1 MTTDPEFA
9 ISGCVVN
16 GLATVYCRWV
26 NKGQF
31 QKKAWDGVPL
41 ASMDVRAVMEC
52 FGVFVTWILSKVDQR
67 HDPLHEGVRELLFCK
82 LEALHRQMVDAGG
95 VASIP
100 LKQSA
105 ERIYAAYH
113 GLGGNGTGTSMIQD
127 IRDAH
132 IANTD

>member
-1 MTTDPEFA
+1 MSQETIVA
-9 ISGCVVN
+9 IVIAIIGSG
-16 GLATVYCRWV
+16 G
-26 NKGQF
+26 
-31 QKKAWDGVPL
+31 
-41 ASMDVRAVMEC
+41 S
-52 FGVFVTWILSKVDQR
+52 GVFVTWILSKVDQR

-95 VASIP
+95 IASIP
-100 LKQSA
+100 

>member
-1 MTTDPEFA
+1 MSQETIVA
-9 ISGCVVN
+9 IVIAIIGSG
-16 GLATVYCRWV
+16 G
-26 NKGQF
+26 
-31 QKKAWDGVPL
+31 
-41 ASMDVRAVMEC
+41 S
-52 FGVFVTWILSKVDQR
+52 GVFVTWILSKVDQR
-67 HDPLHEGVRELLFCK
+67 HYPLHEGVRELLFCK
-82 LEALHRQMVDAGG
+82 LKALYRQMVDAGG

>member
-1 MTTDPEFA
+1 MSQETIVA
-9 ISGCVVN
+9 IVIAIIGSG
-16 GLATVYCRWV
+16 G
-26 NKGQF
+26 
-31 QKKAWDGVPL
+31 
-41 ASMDVRAVMEC
+41 S
-52 FGVFVTWILSKVDQR
+52 GVFVSWNLIKVDKR
-67 HDPLHEGVRELLFCK
+67 HDPLHEGFWDVLLCN

-100 LKQSA
+100 MKQRA

>member
-1 MTTDPEFA
+1 MSQETIVA
-9 ISGCVVN
+9 IVIAIIGSG
-16 GLATVYCRWV
+16 GS
-26 NKGQF
+26 
-31 QKKAWDGVPL
+31 GV
-41 ASMDVRAVMEC
+41 
-52 FGVFVTWILSKVDQR
+52 
-67 HDPLHEGVRELLFCK
+67 LFCK
-82 LEALHRQMVDAGG
+82 LEALYRQMVDAGG

>member
-1 MTTDPEFA
+1 MSQETIVA
-9 ISGCVVN
+9 IVVAIIGSG
-16 GLATVYCRWV
+16 G
-26 NKGQF
+26 
-31 QKKAWDGVPL
+31 
-41 ASMDVRAVMEC
+41 S
-52 FGVFVTWILSKVDQR
+52 GVFVTWILSKVTIHCMR
-67 HDPLHEGVRELLFCK
+67 ASGNCCSANSRLCTVRWSMQVVLRAF
-82 LEALHRQMVDAGG
+82 R
-95 VASIP
+95 

>member
-1 MTTDPEFA
+1 MSQETIVA
-9 ISGCVVN
+9 IVVATIGSG
-16 GLATVYCRWV
+16 G
-26 NKGQF
+26 
-31 QKKAWDGVPL
+31 
-41 ASMDVRAVMEC
+41 S
-52 FGVFVTWILSKVDQR
+52 GVFVTWILSKVDQR

>member
-1 MTTDPEFA
+1 MSQETIVA
-9 ISGCVVN
+9 IVIAIIGSG
-16 GLATVYCRWV
+16 G
-26 NKGQF
+26 
-31 QKKAWDGVPL
+31 
-41 ASMDVRAVMEC
+41 S
-52 FGVFVTWILSKVDQR
+52 GVFVTWILSKVDQR

-95 VASIP
+95 VASIQ
-100 LKQSA
+100 QSA

>member
-1 MTTDPEFA
+1 MVIAASNGSHVWDFPFGRIPKSQETIVA
-9 ISGCVVN
+9 IVVAIIGSG
-16 GLATVYCRWV
+16 G
-26 NKGQF
+26 
-31 QKKAWDGVPL
+31 
-41 ASMDVRAVMEC
+41 S
-52 FGVFVTWILSKVDQR
+52 GVFVTWILSKVDQR

>member
-1 MTTDPEFA
+1 MSQETIVA
-9 ISGCVVN
+9 IVIAIIGSG
-16 GLATVYCRWV
+16 G
-26 NKGQF
+26 
-31 QKKAWDGVPL
+31 
-41 ASMDVRAVMEC
+41 S
-52 FGVFVTWILSKVDQR
+52 GVFVTWILSKVDQR

-95 VASIP
+95 VASVP

-127 IRDAH
+127 IRDAQIERFKRFPH
-132 IANTD
+132 RPYKADGTDKGKERN